1 MLVRSG
7 ALKVFD
13 SAAVS
18 PLIEAIAV
26 VAWPADDGVG
36 AEDAGSTSFLII
48 PVDMSLERSVLISI
62 AGAGAEAG
70 AGPCPMPGACDGC
83 GMAPNKPL
91 SILGI
96 PPAGAAS
103 RSEIISRALDK
114 REYLMI
120 IGDNFSYFSIKLDV
134 VTPHLN
140 SLIEMIQMRGHNISF

>member
-18 PLIEAIAV
+18 PLTEAIAV
-26 VAWPADDGVG
+26 VTWPVDDGVG
-36 AEDAGSTSFLII
+36 AVDAGSTSFLII

-70 AGPCPMPGACDGC
+70 AGPCPMPGTCDGC

-103 RSEIISRALDK
+103 RTEIISRALDK

-120 IGDNFSYFSIKLDV
+120 IGDNFSYFS
-134 VTPHLN
+134 N
-140 SLIEMIQMRGHNISF
+140 